1 MIIIDEKNRTYTC
14 PFCNHVQAYAQSF
27 DCVSNGIYGH
37 THPIPPGYE
46 ESSYRILTIRCS
58 NAKCKRISVVAINRT
73 SGKQVDIVPQ
83 NVVKVFPEY
92 IPEQI
97 RQDYKEASQILFIS
111 PRACATLLRRCLQGM
126 IHDFW
131 GIYEKN
137 LNAEITTLKDKV
149 TSAQWAALDG
159 LRKIGNIGA
168 HMENDVNLV
177 IDIDPG
183 EAEKLKMLIELLFD
197 KWYISRYEE
206 NQLLSEIA
214 NLSDTKDEK
223 RRKKTD

>member
-1 MIIIDEKNRTYTC
+1 MIDETSKTYTC
-14 PFCNHVQAYAQSF
+14 PFCNHVQAFAQSYE
-27 DCVSNGIYGH
+27 CVSNGPYSH
-37 THPIPPGYE
+37 TTPIPAEYK

-58 NAKCKRISVVAINRT
+58 NTKCKRISVVAINRT

-83 NVVKVFPEY
+83 NAIKVFPEY

-97 RQDYKEASQILFIS
+97 RQDYEEASQLLYIS

-131 GIYEKN
+131 GIHEKN
-137 LNAEITTLKDKV
+137 LNAEITTLKNMV
-149 TSAQWAALDG
+149 TGTQWAALDG

-206 NQLLSEIA
+206 NQLLSEIV
-214 NLSDTKDEK
+214 NISDQKDKK
-223 RRKKTD
+223 RRKISE